1 MKSLSAL
8 APALRAWNAPFFIAL
23 ALLIASVA
31 VPPAHAISFSGT
43 VTKVADG
50 DTLWVR
56 PADGGK
62 PQRLRIKG
70 VDAPERCQPWG
81 PEASRALQAKLMGQ
95 TVQVNAPGRDDYKRL
110 LANVSHQGQDVGAW
124 LVQNGHAW
132 SYRFKRDPGPYVREE
147 TAARNQRT
155 GLFAQAQAERPRDF
169 RKRHG
174 PCKD

>member
-1 MKSLSAL
+1 MRQLLSQLRSGFAL
-8 APALRAWNAPFFIAL
+8 G
-23 ALLIASVA
+23 LLLLVSSMGSAQA
-31 VPPAHAISFSGT
+31 VSFSGT
-43 VTKVADG
+43 VTKVSDG

-56 PADGGK
+56 PATGGK
-62 PQRLRIKG
+62 PLRLRIKG

-95 TVQVNAPGRDDYKRL
+95 TVQVDAPGRDDHKRL
-110 LANVSHQGQDVGAW
+110 LANVAFQGRDVGAW
-124 LVQNGHAW
+124 LVTNGHAW

-147 TAARNQRT
+147 ATARSQRA
-155 GLFAQAQAERPRDF
+155 GLFAQAHAERPRDF